1 MRALHVVCSFVLS
14 LLVEG
19 TAIAQIGEP
28 TPVPAPAGKSAEQEP
43 TRPHVKLKPTR
54 ERGMQG
60 SNPQDNPTMALTP
73 GDGDDDKDYSR
84 CISDWDAATHM
95 TKQEWRAACRRALKD
110 YPGAFRR

>member
-1 MRALHVVCSFVLS
+1 MRAPHVVCSVVIS

-28 TPVPAPAGKSAEQEP
+28 TPIPAPAGKSVEREP
-43 TRPHVKLKPTR
+43 TRPHVKLKPAR
-54 ERGMQG
+54 ERG
-60 SNPQDNPTMALTP
+60 SNPQVNPTMALKP
-73 GDGDDDKDYSR
+73 GDGDDNKGYSR